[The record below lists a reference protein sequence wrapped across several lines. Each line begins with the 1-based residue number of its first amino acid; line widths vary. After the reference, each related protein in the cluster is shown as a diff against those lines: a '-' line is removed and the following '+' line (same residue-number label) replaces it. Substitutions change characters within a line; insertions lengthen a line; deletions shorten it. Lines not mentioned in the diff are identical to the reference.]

1 MKDAKHL
8 VFVYGTLCR
17 GMMLHKHLAN
27 SRFIEEGA
35 VSGTLYDL
43 GCYPALS
50 LRGEGL
56 VGGEIWEIDEDT
68 LKVLDLVEGYDGS
81 SCSLFIRKK
90 VDIASDSGLHTGV
103 YVYVGNMNF
112 DGCDIIRNGVIA
124 SYPKWVGGYCNK
136 QFEDDIAEVG
146 RLIDGE

>member
-8 VFVYGTLCR
+8 VFVYGTLRR
-17 GMMLHKHLAN
+17 GMRLHRHISN
-27 SRFIEEGA
+27 SQFIDEG
-35 VSGTLYDL
+35 VVKGTLYDL

-50 LRGEGL
+50 LHGCRL

-81 SCSLFIRKK
+81 PCSLFIRKK

-112 DGCDIIRNGVIA
+112 DGYDVIRNGVIA
-124 SYPKWVGGYCNK
+124 SYPKWVGGYRNK